1 MRIYL
6 LLLPLLFTACSEK
19 DARDLERLAHSKGVK
34 ELAKIGEKLIT
45 PEQEKASPRRKKE
58 VETSATDSKA
68 GQRPLV
74 QGKQAVGHRNF
85 SDAKRV
91 LPGVFSGKLQ
101 EEFYC
106 GCDYQG
112 KDVDLASC
120 GYQPRKNE
128 QRASR
133 IEWEH
138 VVPAWVIGHQRQ
150 CWQKG
155 GREQCADKDQIYQV
169 AEGDLNNLVPSVGE
183 VNGDRSN
190 FPYSAWDS
198 SPEPIYGSCQ
208 TVVDFKLKRAQP
220 RPEVRG
226 RIARIY
232 FYMHERYALSIS
244 KQDRQLMCG
253 WGKQYPIDEWERERN
268 RRIRALQGEGNAYV
282 ESTTKLAT
290 QCS

>member
-1 MRIYL
+1 MRTYL
-6 LLLPLLFTACSEK
+6 LLLSLLLTACSDQ
-19 DARDLERLAHSKGVK
+19 DARDLKRLAHSKGVK
-34 ELAKIGEKLIT
+34 ELAKLGEKLIA
-45 PEQEKASPRRKKE
+45 PDSEKEPSHRK
-58 VETSATDSKA
+58 VEAPTETNDSTA

-85 SDAKRV
+85 NDAKRV
-91 LPGVFSGKLQ
+91 LPGIYTGKLQ

-106 GCDYQG
+106 GCDYSG

-120 GYQPRKNE
+120 GYTPRKNA

-150 CWQKG
+150 CWQQG
-155 GREQCADKDQIYQV
+155 GREQCADKDPVYQV

-190 FPYSAWDS
+190 FPYSAWES
-198 SPEPIYGSCQ
+198 TPEPIYGSCQ

-232 FYMHERYALSIS
+232 FYMHERYALAIS
-244 KQDRQLMCG
+244 KQDRQLMCA
-253 WGKQYPIDEWERERN
+253 WSKQYPIDGWEQERN
-268 RRIRALQGEGNAYV
+268 RRIRSLQGEGNPYV
-282 ESTTKLAT
+282 ESPTKLAA
-290 QCS
+290 QCR